1 MKVYLVE
8 LFIGEGFIFQEAYST
23 MRKAEKARKR
33 MWNNPYYKD
42 KEICVNISTLIVDEQ
57 EEK

>member
-8 LFIGEGFIFQEAYST
+8 LFIGEGFVFQEAYST

-33 MWNNPYYKD
+33 LWNDPYYED
-42 KEICVNISTLIVDEQ
+42 KNVTVNITTLIVDKQ
-57 EEK
+57 EAK